1 MLKPYNPHQM
11 ASPSRGLGDTVAK
24 ITKAVGIKQTPGC
37 GCAKRQEALNKLVPY
52 KQKGAK

>member
-1 MLKPYNPHQM
+1 MLKPYNPHQVVQ
-11 ASPSRGLGDTVAK
+11 PSRGLGDTVAK

-52 KQKGAK
+52 KQKGNK